1 MNKYIATDKGNDYS
15 ITLQEE
21 NGLLKIVVIE
31 INSKPKIIYST
42 SYSLEDL
49 VKKNKFFKLFDSVTD
64 ILPDLDIF
72 MKNHKYALSLEHG
85 GVKLSLYLPLKIVEE
100 IVFIVPQIESNE
112 KTFNLEV
119 VECLNNLNK
128 QVQQMNSKI
137 LFLSEII
144 EPLKDDPQILSR
156 IATIKANQAL
166 NSDLLILD
174 DYEMNFLKNCIPQE
188 TNKIMKMTLLYK
200 LTKDSDQSSV
210 FHKLCDN
217 KGPTLTI
224 VKTTKGYRGG
234 GFTSISWDSS
244 GAYKNDTK
252 AFVFS
257 LDRKKMYKAP
267 SNGSNAIYCNNSYGP
282 TFGAGHD
289 LYVANGCNSNTNS
302 YCNFPYSYTG
312 GLQYELT
319 GLEKGFT
326 VKDVEVY
333 LITYE

>member
-1 MNKYIATDKGNDYS
+1 MNKYIATDKGSEYS
-15 ITLQEE
+15 ITFQEE
-21 NGLLKIVVIE
+21 KGLLKIVVIE
-31 INSKPKIIYST
+31 INSKPTIQYST

-49 VKKNKFFKLFDSVTD
+49 VKKNKFFKLFDSVID
-64 ILPDLDIF
+64 LLPDLDIF

-85 GVKLSLYLPLKIVEE
+85 GVKMSLYLPLKIVEE
-100 IVFIVPQIESNE
+100 IVFVVPQIESNE
-112 KTFNLEV
+112 KTFNVEV

-128 QVQQMNSKI
+128 QIQQMNSKI

-166 NSDLLILD
+166 KSELLILD
-174 DYEMNFLKNCIPQE
+174 DTEMNFLKNCIPQE

-200 LTKDSDQSSV
+200 LTKDSDQASV
-210 FHKLCDN
+210 FHKLCDH
-217 KGPTLTI
+217 KGPSLTV
-224 VKTTKGYRGG
+224 VKTTKGYRAG

-244 GAYKNDTK
+244 GSYKNDTK

-257 LDRKKMYKAP
+257 LDRKKMYKEP

-319 GLEKGFT
+319 GLEKTFT
-326 VKDVEVY
+326 AKDVEVY